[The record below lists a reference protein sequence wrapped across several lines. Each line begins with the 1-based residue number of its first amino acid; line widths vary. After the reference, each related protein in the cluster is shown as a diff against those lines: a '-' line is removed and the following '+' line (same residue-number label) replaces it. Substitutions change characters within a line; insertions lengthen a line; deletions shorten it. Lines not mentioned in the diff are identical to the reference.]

1 MVFSLHE
8 FGDYG
13 NQVPLFVAVPE
24 KQG

>member
-13 NQVPLFVAVPE
+13 NQVPLFVAVAE
-24 KQG
+24 K

>member
-24 KQG
+24 K